1 MGSVGAKLTPQGKC
15 PIDYSQ
21 LYLALLQSLDA
32 PVSVAE
38 LKYFGSVYVH
48 TFKYT
53 LFILIVF
60 CVGGSKRK
68 SVLYFHIAQ
77 LRREECYMKTH
88 TAQEVNIAQLEEV
101 TQLTVNRILESA
113 LAMATTMTCCSARR
127 TNRPQRESEE

>member
-38 LKYFGSVYVH
+38 LKYFCSVYVH
-48 TFKYT
+48 TFEYT

-77 LRREECYMKTH
+77 LKCEECYMKTH
-88 TAQEVNIAQLEEV
+88 STGSEYSAVGRSQF
-101 TQLTVNRILESA
+101 TVNRILESA

-127 TNRPQRESEE
+127 TNRPQRENEE